1 MQEGH
6 IATEFSRQRVT
17 LLRMVVSKEVPLS
30 KHQAAIFADKWKN
43 FTDEKQHSRGFWSEF
58 FRTLCCVDDEEV
70 AGIEYEKKV
79 KSTLSGNQGYIDV
92 YWKNV
97 VLIEHKSTGEN
108 LDKAE
113 IQARGY
119 LKSLPPGY
127 RPRMIIISDFANF
140 RIIDQKLNHTWQFS
154 LDDLP
159 KNIHRFKFVIEGS
172 KPQAL
177 EEEITVDQVAA
188 KLMANLYLT
197 IEEHG
202 FEGHEA
208 SVFLTRILFLMFGDD
223 TGMWERNLVKGL
235 ILGSQEDGKDLGG
248 LLNTLFQ
255 VLNSDKNKRDN
266 KLDQKFEKFPYVN
279 GGIFSENI
287 SEIKFNR
294 KMRAAL
300 IDVTNYDWAT
310 INPTIFGSLFQLI
323 KSKEKRRE
331 LGEHYTSEENINKII
346 YPLFLDDLQARLEK
360 AWDNKKALKDLRVE
374 IGKYKLFDPACGCG
388 NFLIVAYRHLRQLEL
403 EIIVRLSSLEGT
415 EDKMQLDGSMGLSV
429 GINNLYGIEI
439 EEWPAQVARVAIFLT
454 DHQENLKLERVTG
467 TVYNYFPLSGS
478 ANITNGNALTLAWN
492 DVVKFDDFLYV
503 LSNPPFLGHISR
515 TIEQTQE
522 LINVW
527 GRDDIGRLD
536 YVTAWYKKAIDAF
549 RDTKN
554 PHFAFVSTNSVAQG
568 EPVPALFGPIFS
580 SAWRISFAH
589 RTFVWSS
596 EAPGMANVHCVI
608 IGFDKHIDRARLFT
622 YSSNKSEPIE
632 LEVQNINGYLADG
645 PNVLVEQSRN
655 VLGVGLPQVSMGSMP
670 RDGGYLLIDTVDDYD
685 KVMADSVAA
694 KYVRR
699 YIMGNELINNI
710 SRWCL
715 WLVDLDPR
723 DINKSPELRRR
734 LKAVAENRL
743 KSNAASTRQMAETPH
758 LFGQRS
764 QSSTPYL
771 GIPSVFSESRKWA
784 TVALLDPD
792 VIAGN
797 KIYKCDDPDGYAF
810 AIASSSMFIT
820 WQKAVGGRLKSDPNF
835 SNTLVWNNLPLP
847 GVSEELRKE
856 IITAGKNLL
865 NVRELQPDA
874 SLADMYNPL
883 GMNKELLAAHRVLD
897 IAVDKAFG
905 ATKTLIDN
913 TQRENLLFQQYLN
926 LTAALDL

>member
-1 MQEGH
+1 MGGTKELL
-6 IATEFSRQRVT
+6 FSKQ
-17 LLRMVVSKEVPLS
+17 
-30 KHQAAIFADKWKN
+30 QAAIFADKWKN
-43 FTDEKQHSRGFWSEF
+43 FTDEKQHCRGFWSEF
-58 FRTLCCVDDEEV
+58 FRTLCGVEDEEA

-79 KSTLSGNQGYIDV
+79 KSSLSGNQGYIDV

-119 LKSLPPGY
+119 MKSLPPGY

-140 RIIDQKLNHTWQFS
+140 VIIDQKLNRTKRFS
-154 LDDLP
+154 LAELP
-159 KNIHRFKFVIEGS
+159 KNIHRFEFITEGS
-172 KPQAL
+172 KSQAID
-177 EEEITVDQVAA
+177 EEITVDQVAA

-202 FEGHEA
+202 FEGHET
-208 SVFLTRILFLMFGDD
+208 SVFLNRILFLMFGDD
-223 TGMWERNLVKGL
+223 TGMWGKNLVKEL
-235 ILGSQEDGKDLGG
+235 ILKSKEDGSDLGQMLGG
-248 LLNTLFQ
+248 LFEVLNTAE
-255 VLNSDKNKRDN
+255 DKREKN
-266 KLDQKFEKFPYVN
+266 LDQKFAKFPYIN
-279 GGIFSENI
+279 GGIFSEKI
-287 SEIKFNR
+287 SEIEFSG

-300 IDVTNYDWAT
+300 IDVANYDWAT
-310 INPTIFGSLFQLI
+310 INPTIFGALFQLI

-331 LGEHYTSEENINKII
+331 LGEHYTSEENINKVI
-346 YPLFLDDLQARLEK
+346 YPLFLDDLQNRLER
-360 AWDNKKALKDLRVE
+360 AWDNKKALKELRVQL
-374 IGKYKLFDPACGCG
+374 GKYKLFDPACGCG

-403 EIIVRLSSLEGT
+403 EIIVRLGALEGT

-429 GINNLYGIEI
+429 SIRNLYGIEI

-454 DHQENLKLERVTG
+454 DHQENQKLERVTG
-467 TVYNYFPLSGS
+467 TIYNYFPLSGS
-478 ANITNGNALTLAWN
+478 ANITNGNALTLAWD
-492 DVVKFDDFLYV
+492 DVVKFDDSLYV

-515 TIEQTQE
+515 SIEQTQE

-527 GRDDIGRLD
+527 GREDIGRLD

-549 RDTKN
+549 RNVKN
-554 PHFAFVSTNSVAQG
+554 PHFAFVSTNSISQG
-568 EPVPALFGPIFS
+568 EPVPSLFGPIFS
-580 SAWRISFAH
+580 SGWRISFAH

-596 EAPGMANVHCVI
+596 DTPGMANVHCVI
-608 IGFDKHIDRARLFT
+608 IGCDKNIGPARLFT
-622 YSSNKSEPIE
+622 YFSNKSEPIE
-632 LEVQNINGYLADG
+632 SEVQNINGYLADG

-670 RDGGYLLIDTVDDYD
+670 RDGGHLLIDTIDEYE
-685 KVMADSVAA
+685 KVMADPSAA

-710 SRWCL
+710 PRWCL
-715 WLVDLDPR
+715 WLVDLDTK

-743 KSNAASTRQMAETPH
+743 KSNAESTRQMAETPH

-764 QSSTPYL
+764 QSLTPYL
-771 GIPSVFSESRKWA
+771 GIPSVFSDSRKWA
-784 TVALLDPD
+784 TVALLGPD

-820 WQKAVGGRLKSDPNF
+820 WQKTVGGRLKSDPNF

-847 GVSEELRKE
+847 GISEDLKRE
-856 IITAGKNLL
+856 IIAAGKNIL
-865 NVRELQPDA
+865 NVRDLWPET

-883 GMNKELLAAHRVLD
+883 GMRKELFSAHRLLD
-897 IAVDKAFG
+897 VAVDKAFG
-905 ATKTLIDN
+905 ATKPLTDN
-913 TQRENLLFQQYLN
+913 VQREGLLFQQYLN
-926 LTAALDL
+926 LTGTLNL